1 MELLLNRVY
10 KGNKY
15 TIGKLYIDGNY
26 ICDTLED
33 VDRNISSDMSL
44 DEIKKI
50 KVQDETAIPTG
61 TYKMT
66 LDVVSPTFSKYSFY
80 METCDGKLP
89 RLLDVP
95 GFEGILIHV
104 GTNENNTSGCILVGK
119 NTVVGQ
125 LTQGKECFKE
135 IYDKLLQDKDNLEI
149 TII

>member
-33 VDRNISSDMSL
+33 IDRNISSDMPL

-89 RLLDVP
+89 RLLNVP
-95 GFEGILIHV
+95 GFEGILMHV
-104 GTNENNTSGCILVGK
+104 GTNEKNTSGCILVGK

-135 IYDKLLQDKDNLEI
+135 IYNKLLQDKDNLEI
-149 TII
+149 TIT